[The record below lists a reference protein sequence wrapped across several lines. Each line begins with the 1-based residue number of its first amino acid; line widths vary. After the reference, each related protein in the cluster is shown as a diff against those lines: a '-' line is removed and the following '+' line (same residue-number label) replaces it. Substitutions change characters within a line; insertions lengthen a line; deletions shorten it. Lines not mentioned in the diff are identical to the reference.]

1 MERPQDPRDLYHAC
15 GDDIVAARPVLTG
28 DVYEGV
34 IVTETDG
41 SKREITAMV
50 FEHPCSLRVDGVNL
64 APRLNVG
71 EVTPVEGAQW
81 NGAFNRMFLPPPF
94 PQANNGVKACAAF
107 FNQAYYVSPERLQA
121 GTRIVCLSPY
131 GINLFLQRWVKH
143 SSRLTVETSKFQ
155 EANESPYEEADLIE
169 EWCLEREE
177 DGVKI
182 PEAMAECMDW
192 LRQTLQDG
200 RRRQNLLGDPQTRS
214 TVRRD
219 ARARLK
225 DLRRLSR

>member
-1 MERPQDPRDLYHAC
+1 MERPQDPHDLYHAC
-15 GDDIVAARPVLTG
+15 GDDVVAARPVLTG

-34 IVTETDG
+34 TVIETDG

-50 FEHPCSLRVDGVNL
+50 LEHPCSLRLDGVNL

-71 EVTPVEGAQW
+71 EVTPAEGAQW

-94 PQANNGVKACAAF
+94 PQASNGVKACAAF
-107 FNQAYYVSPERLQA
+107 FNQGYYVSPEQLQA
-121 GTRIVCLSPY
+121 GNRIACLSPY

-155 EANESPYEEADLIE
+155 EANETPYEEADLIE
-169 EWCLEREE
+169 EWCLDREE
-177 DGVKI
+177 NGIKV

-192 LRQTLQDG
+192 LREELPDG

-225 DLRRLSR
+225 ALRRQSQ